1 MTHRLPGEFINILEK
16 GSSVQEYWC
25 FPTLR
30 HENIKP
36 DQAFRDKQ
44 DFFPHILE
52 GNIFKHDKALLK
64 SNYFLSTHMASD

>member
-16 GSSVQEYWC
+16 GSSEQEYWC

-44 DFFPHILE
+44 DFFPPYTRREYIQTWQSPTE
-52 GNIFKHDKALLK
+52 I
-64 SNYFLSTHMASD
+64 